1 MDELKTAPESKV
13 AGPHLTR
20 VLAMLARSFRC
31 PECGSAQMAYV
42 RTIPRLGTLPELFVF
57 RCDACNFV
65 ESKEQDRAA

>member
-13 AGPHLTR
+13 ASPHLTR
-20 VLAMLARSFRC
+20 VLVMLARSLRC
-31 PECGSAQMAYV
+31 PDCGSAEMVYV
-42 RTIPRLGTLPELFVF
+42 RTIPKLGSLPELFVF